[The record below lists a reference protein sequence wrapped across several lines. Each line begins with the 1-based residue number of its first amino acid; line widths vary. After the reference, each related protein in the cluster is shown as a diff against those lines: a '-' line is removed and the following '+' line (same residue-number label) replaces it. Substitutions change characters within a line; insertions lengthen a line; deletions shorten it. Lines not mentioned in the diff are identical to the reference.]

1 MKGWFRLK
9 KVVSREEALSHLKEG
24 QTIMIGG
31 FLAIGT
37 PETLVDGIIE
47 KGIGNLTV
55 INNDTAFVDKGTG
68 KLIVNKLIKKF
79 IGSHIGTNP
88 ETGRQMNAGEV
99 EVELIP
105 QGTLAERIRSAGVG
119 FGGFLTP
126 TGLGTVVEKGKQ
138 KIEIDGKT
146 YLLELPLRADVALLK
161 AAKADESGNL
171 IYRRLARNFNPMM
184 AMAADLVI
192 VEADEIVPSGSLDPD
207 EVITPG
213 IFVDMIVKG

>member
-9 KVVSREEALSHLKEG
+9 KVVSREEALSHIKEG

-31 FLAIGT
+31 FLAVGT

-47 KGIGNLTV
+47 KRIGNLTV

-68 KLIVNKLIKKF
+68 KLVVNRLIKKF

-88 ETGRQMNAGEV
+88 ETGKQMHAGEL

-138 KIEIDGKT
+138 KIEINGKT

-171 IYRRLARNFNPMM
+171 IYYRAARNFNPLM

-192 VEADEIVPSGSLDPD
+192 VEADEIVPKGSLDPD
-207 EVITPG
+207 EIVTPG

>member
-1 MKGWFRLK
+1 MK

-138 KIEIDGKT
+138 KIEIDVKT
-146 YLLELPLRADVALLK
+146 YLLELPLRAEVALLK

-184 AMAADLVI
+184 AMAA
-192 VEADEIVPSGSLDPD
+192 
-207 EVITPG
+207 
-213 IFVDMIVKG
+213 

>member
-146 YLLELPLRADVALLK
+146 YLLELPLRAEVALLK

-192 VEADEIVPSGSLDPD
+192 VEADEIVPTGSLDPD
-207 EVITPG
+207 EIVTPG

>member
-31 FLAIGT
+31 FLAVGT

-47 KGIGNLTV
+47 KRIGNLTV

-68 KLIVNKLIKKF
+68 KLVVNKLIKKF

-88 ETGRQMNAGEV
+88 ETGKQMNAGEI

-146 YLLELPLRADVALLK
+146 YLLELPLRAEVALLK
-161 AAKADESGNL
+161 AAKADEFGNL

-192 VEADEIVPSGSLDPD
+192 VEADEIVPTGSLDPD
-207 EVITPG
+207 EIVTPG

>member
-138 KIEIDGKT
+138 KIEIDVKT
-146 YLLELPLRADVALLK
+146 YLLELPLRAEVALLK